1 MHCNKPFV
9 KMFNLKHIHGAI
21 LEIVLYFGDMYK
33 EKQIKIA
40 LLPVFGNI
48 IFNPILFH
56 LTVYGV
62 QCLKKVD

>member
-1 MHCNKPFV
+1 
-9 KMFNLKHIHGAI
+9 MFNLKHIHGAI
-21 LEIVLYFGDMYK
+21 LEIVLYFGDMCK

-48 IFNPILFH
+48 IFNTILFH